1 MAMGLGAAK
10 RRLAARRGSTAPS
23 ACDPA
28 RGGAAGGPASS
39 FVRHRLGA
47 RRRKR
52 HEADMFARPAR
63 MLNRRALVAAGG
75 AASNIKSLA
84 RTFGVPAHRYTDFGG
99 LLTAHS
105 EITMT
110 KTIVAAVL
118 FSLAMGVGPA
128 LAQQDQQ
135 LPAAVPAATPP
146 AKSTI
151 TPEQKAIS
159 KACSD
164 QANAKNLHGDE
175 RKKFRAECK
184 RKGGKME

>member
-1 MAMGLGAAK
+1 M
-10 RRLAARRGSTAPS
+10 
-23 ACDPA
+23 
-28 RGGAAGGPASS
+28 
-39 FVRHRLGA
+39 
-47 RRRKR
+47 
-52 HEADMFARPAR
+52 
-63 MLNRRALVAAGG
+63 
-75 AASNIKSLA
+75 
-84 RTFGVPAHRYTDFGG
+84 
-99 LLTAHS
+99 
-105 EITMT
+105 MT

-118 FSLAMGVGPA
+118 LTLAIGVGSA

-135 LPAAVPAATPP
+135 PPSAAPAATPP
-146 AKSTI
+146 AKSTM